1 MIILDKFLSFFAPF
15 ECIQCGLED
24 NLLCIKCRHY
34 FMPSQAICFY
44 CRQVLRQNKFCS
56 CFRHEH
62 LINRLYFVSSYNGI
76 AKKIVL
82 SLKSSGRVGIAQL
95 MADIMAQNILNTN
108 NLIVTHIPTASKRI
122 RLRGFDHSALLA
134 REISKKLNIPY
145 IKFLLK
151 NNQSQQVGSSK
162 EQRQKNM
169 KNAFLIQN
177 KGILKGA
184 NILIVD
190 DVLTTGVTIEVAAK
204 ELLSSGA
211 KNVDAVVFAIALKR
225 IG

>member
-1 MIILDKFLSFFAPF
+1 MIILDKFLNFFAPF

-24 NLLCIKCRHY
+24 NLLCSKCRHY

-44 CRQVLRQNKFCS
+44 CRQVLGRNQYCS

-76 AKKIVL
+76 TKKIVL
-82 SLKSSGRVGIAQL
+82 SLKSSGRVGVARL
-95 MADIMAQNILNTN
+95 MAEIMAQNILNKN

-134 REISKKLNIPY
+134 REISKKLNIPS

-177 KGILKGA
+177 NKILKGA
-184 NILIVD
+184 NILLVD
-190 DVLTTGVTIEVAAK
+190 DVLTTGTTIEVAAK

-211 KNVDAVVFAIALKR
+211 KNVDAVVFAIA
-225 IG
+225 